1 MLTELIYQTL
11 CEGGMSFALALRRK
25 MNVAKGRGRGRGA
38 GRGARGRGQGGG
50 VDEFKRGV
58 GAKKA

>member
-1 MLTELIYQTL
+1 MH
-11 CEGGMSFALALRRK
+11 
-25 MNVAKGRGRGRGA
+25 VAWGRGRGRG
-38 GRGARGRGQGGG
+38 GARGRGQGGG